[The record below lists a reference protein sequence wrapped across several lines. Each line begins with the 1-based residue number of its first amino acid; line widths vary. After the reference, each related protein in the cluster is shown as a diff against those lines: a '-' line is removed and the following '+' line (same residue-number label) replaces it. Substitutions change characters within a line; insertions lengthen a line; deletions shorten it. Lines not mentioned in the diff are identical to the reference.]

1 MNILSLM
8 WWESFF
14 FKTGSLYLLTPLN
27 PFSPTTKP
35 LEICSLYL
43 HVLICLLGGT
53 FKNIPHISG
62 IIRLLTYFTY
72 HSILRVLLYFP
83 KWQDFLLF
91 YGWKVFCGMACTCVC
106 VYTHTHTH
114 THIFCIHS
122 SINEHLG
129 WLHVLAIVM
138 KIKCNEK

>member
-106 VYTHTHTH
+106 VLLNKYVKWIHLIGEYCQFSPHFFPLCYT
-114 THIFCIHS
+114 I
-122 SINEHLG
+122 L
-129 WLHVLAIVM
+129 
-138 KIKCNEK
+138 